1 MMTMNE
7 FRSLF
12 HTGLIKQNTGLVQLL
27 GLCPLLAISN
37 NVVNALSLGL
47 ATVLV
52 MAASSG
58 AVSGVR
64 HFVPHEIR
72 IPVFVLIIAA
82 LVTVIDLAMNA
93 FVHPLYLVLGIFIPL
108 ITTNCIVLARVDAF
122 SSKNHPLHS
131 VIDALAMGLGLTLVL
146 VILGAIREIAGKGTL
161 FSGIDLVF
169 GDEGLRVGLVK
180 MFLDPFHQKES
191 GGAFDHET
199 TTSNMRMFFRLGL
212 AKTRARGDDLIIIT
226 TLYGPPAFMTLQNI
240 LRGRDLDPARKTDLA
255 DYLISWAKF
264 LQEKE
269 KFPIKYI
276 SLHNEGED
284 WERWPWDGKEGN
296 IGAIK

>member
-1 MMTMNE
+1 MMTLNE

-12 HTGLIKQNTGLVQLL
+12 QNGLIKQNTGLVQLL

-47 ATVLV
+47 ATLLV

-108 ITTNCIVLARVDAF
+108 ITTNCIVLARADAF
-122 SSKNHPLHS
+122 ASKNHPLHS
-131 VIDALAMGLGLTLVL
+131 VIDAVAMGLGLTLVL
-146 VILGAIREIAGKGTL
+146 VVLGAIRELAGKGTL

-169 GDEGLRVGLVK
+169 GAAAKSYVLHVLPHYQG
-180 MFLDPFHQKES
+180 FLLAILPP
-191 GGAFDHET
+191 GAFIA
-199 TTSNMRMFFRLGL
+199 LGL
-212 AKTRARGDDLIIIT
+212 LIAAHNWNKARAAQRVRAAV
-226 TLYGPPAFMTLQNI
+226 PMA
-240 LRGRDLDPARKTDLA
+240 A
-255 DYLISWAKF
+255 
-264 LQEKE
+264 
-269 KFPIKYI
+269 
-276 SLHNEGED
+276 
-284 WERWPWDGKEGN
+284 
-296 IGAIK
+296 